1 MFFQISEKWK
11 KILLTIAIVAAILF
25 FGYGFLASL
34 FRSIS
39 LAR

>member
-1 MFFQISEKWK
+1 ME
-11 KILLTIAIVAAILF
+11 KILLTIAIVAAIVF

-34 FRSIS
+34 FRLIG